1 MFQQVTLIG
10 HVGADPEMRYTPGGV
25 PVTTFTLAT
34 NKKWTGADGQA
45 HDQTVWWRV
54 QCWRKSAEVAAKYV
68 VKGKLLM
75 VQGEQNAPNAYID
88 RDGKPRAMLEVQASV
103 LKFMGGGGKAGEVA
117 AEGGDGAPVGEE
129 DIPF

>member
-10 HVGADPEMRYTPGGV
+10 HVGTDPEMRYTPSGV
-25 PVTTFTLAT
+25 PVTTFNLAT
-34 NKKWTGADGQA
+34 NKKWTSADGQA
-45 HDQTVWWRV
+45 QEQTVWWRV

-68 VKGKLLM
+68 TKGKLLM

-88 RDGKPRAMLEVQASV
+88 RDGKARATLEVRASV
-103 LKFMGGGGKAGEVA
+103 LKFMGGGGKADAGV
-117 AEGGDGAPVGEE
+117 AEGGEGAPVGEE